1 MEPQEEV
8 TYELTLT
15 NYEVK
20 RMFNRMVRGWFG
32 RAEADYNDFIQALLV
47 GDKKAMNSY
56 MNRVAL

>member
-20 RMFNRMVRGWFG
+20 RMFNRLVRGWFG
-32 RAEADYNDFIQALLV
+32 RAEADYNDFIQAVYNNFFDWFVIPFL
-47 GDKKAMNSY
+47 
-56 MNRVAL
+56 